1 MDKILFE
8 QLKSELVNGCS
19 KKGHPFRYF
28 TFATNDKNNIP
39 QQRTVVLRKVN
50 PELEL
55 LFYTDRRSNKIEQ
68 LLANNTV
75 SALFY
80 HPKKLLQLKIEGTA
94 KIIND
99 AKIIKSLWSGIPLKS
114 RKDYTTQYAPGS
126 LLKNPDEVDYLSD
139 ENHFCIVRI
148 IPRKIEYLRLKRPNH
163 IRAVFKKENTN
174 WNSDFLV
181 P

>member
-1 MDKILFE
+1 MIEEVF
-8 QLKSELVNGCS
+8 KSVQNELINGTS

-28 TFATNDKNNIP
+28 TLATIENNIP

-55 LFYTDRRSNKIEQ
+55 LFYTDRRSNKIQ
-68 LLANNTV
+68 HLLANSNV

-80 HPKKLLQLKIEGTA
+80 HPKKLLQLKMEGTA
-94 KIIND
+94 EIID
-99 AKIIKSLWSGIPLKS
+99 DVKIIKSLWNGIPLKS
-114 RKDYTTQYAPGS
+114 RKDYTTQDAPGS
-126 LLKNPDEVDYLSD
+126 PLKNPDEIDYLTE

-148 IPRKIEYLRLKRPNH
+148 IPKKIEYLRLKRPNH
-163 IRAVFKKENTN
+163 IRAVFKKESTN